1 VPLLA
6 TAAVYV
12 HANRR
17 GKFDVWAE
25 LLAHLQMRGDEYG
38 LDMGCGR
45 GAVMAMVARLVPRG
59 HAVGLDLWRTE
70 DQSGNNLEVTRRN
83 LIAEGVAERCE
94 LKTGDMLAMP
104 FENNTFDLVVSSLAI
119 HNIDERDLR
128 NHRRRL
134 QAVSEAARVLKPGGR
149 LLITD
154 LLWTR
159 RYARHLRQFGM
170 HNVEQGSL
178 GWRLPA
184 YETPSGPDVVG
195 STEPEPVPAAP
206 GSHPPESGAA
216 LSDAPETTP
225 PAPEALPSPST
236 PTVSADSPF
245 GDTPPEEARATT
257 PADRFAL
264 TPTAANSRAGR
275 YLKTSRQRTGQ
286 AGDQPGAVSALSF
299 A

>member
-1 VPLLA
+1 MGSAVELRGRRGDYGYDAPLTGLLPPAAGGLTLAALSAYHHRHGRRALATVELLTSVPLLA

-12 HANRR
+12 HATRK

-25 LLAHLQMRGDEYG
+25 LLAHLQLRGDEYV

-45 GAVMAMVARLVPRG
+45 GAVMAMLAKLVPRG
-59 HAVGLDLWRTE
+59 HVVGLDLWRTE

-134 QAVSEAARVLKPGGR
+134 QAVSEAIRVLKPGGR

-159 RYARHLRQFGM
+159 RYAQHLRQFGM
-170 HNVEQGSL
+170 HNVEQRSL
-178 GWRLPA
+178 GWRFW
-184 YETPSGPDVVG
+184 Y
-195 STEPEPVPAAP
+195 AP
-206 GSHPPESGAA
+206 FLGADLVTA
-216 LSDAPETTP
+216 TKP
-225 PAPEALPSPST
+225 PAT
-236 PTVSADSPF
+236 
-245 GDTPPEEARATT
+245 
-257 PADRFAL
+257 
-264 TPTAANSRAGR
+264 
-275 YLKTSRQRTGQ
+275 
-286 AGDQPGAVSALSF
+286 
-299 A
+299 